1 MTSQVPWS
9 FEFAKM
15 DTTVDAVQIRAKAV
29 VEELAT
35 HHHAQGQLVMVLQ
48 GAVTC
53 EVPGAL
59 WMAPTHGGLWIP
71 GGVPHSNRVTAHG
84 NVCFLF
90 VQDGAAL
97 MPKTCCALA
106 VSPLL
111 RELILHLAV
120 LPDGKQH
127 SAESIRLRAVLMD
140 QLVRMPTE
148 TMHLPVSD
156 EPRLRRLVAALTQ
169 DPADRAT
176 ASQWASRL
184 AASERT
190 LTRLIQS
197 ETGMS
202 FGRWRRR
209 LNLVLA
215 LQWMASGASVQLV
228 AERLGYE
235 SVSAF
240 ILMFRKS
247 MGKPPARYFSEGRL
261 AHGAPDG
268 SSTSRA

>member
-1 MTSQVPWS
+1 
-9 FEFAKM
+9 M
-15 DTTVDAVQIRAKAV
+15 DAAVAAIQIRTQAV
-29 VEELAT
+29 VGELAT
-35 HHHAQGQLVMVLQ
+35 HQHRQGQLVMVLH

-59 WMAPTHGGLWIP
+59 WMAPAHGGLWIP
-71 GGVPHSNRVTAHG
+71 GGVPHSNRVTANG

-106 VSPLL
+106 IHPLL
-111 RELILHLAV
+111 RELILHLAA
-120 LPDGKQH
+120 LPKGGQH
-127 SAESIRLRAVLMD
+127 DAEATRLRAVLLD

-156 EPRLRRLVAALTQ
+156 EPRLRRLIEALMQ
-169 DPADRAT
+169 DPSDRST

-184 AASERT
+184 AMSERT
-190 LTRLIQS
+190 LTRLVQS

-202 FGRWRRR
+202 FGRWRQR
-209 LNLVLA
+209 LHLVLA
-215 LQWMASGASVQLV
+215 LQWMSSGASVQQV
-228 AERLGYE
+228 AEKLGYE

-240 ILMFRKS
+240 IVMFRKS
-247 MGKPPARYFSEGRL
+247 VGKPPARYFSERRL
-261 AHGAPDG
+261 AQA
-268 SSTSRA
+268 A